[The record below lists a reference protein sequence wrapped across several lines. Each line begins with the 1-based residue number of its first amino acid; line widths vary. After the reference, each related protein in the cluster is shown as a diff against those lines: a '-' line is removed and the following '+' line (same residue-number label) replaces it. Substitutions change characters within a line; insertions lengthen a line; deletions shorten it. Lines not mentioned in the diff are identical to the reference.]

1 MKYFERVTMEGF
13 NQRAKKD
20 KRKKVNFLI
29 CSYLNEQG
37 HEYRKKFEFDRSMTY
52 TEMFRNIPAQID

>member
-37 HEYRKKFEFDRSMTY
+37 QDLSLLLIMG
-52 TEMFRNIPAQID
+52 IL